1 MLHISL
7 SPDDALILR
16 EVVESSLVD
25 LRKEIWHTDS
35 REFRE
40 LLKRRAEALERLV
53 DELAAASV
61 PAL

>member
-7 SPDDALILR
+7 SPDDAVIVR

-40 LLKRRAEALERLV
+40 LLKARADALQRLLE
-53 DELAAASV
+53 ELAAASV
-61 PAL
+61 PTT